1 MLERTQ
7 HTYSAF
13 LTLTYRDEDLPISKQ
28 SGLPTLSPRDLQ
40 LWLKKLRKALSPV
53 KVRFFAVGEYGTETQ
68 RPHYHVMLFGMK
80 GCSRGQTSPRH
91 IREIGFCCPSCTLLQ
106 NTWEKGSIFQG
117 EVTSESAQYVA
128 GYTVK
133 KMTSVND
140 ARLRGRHPEF
150 TRMSLR
156 PGIGAGAVPEIASQL
171 MALDLDTT
179 EADVPVGLRHGSKIL
194 PFGQYLRRKLR
205 AHMGKDEKTPEA
217 VIHQM
222 EEEVYQLQ
230 QITFETS
237 ESLEKALGQVLRG
250 QELQVETRAELFKK
264 RDKL

>member
-1 MLERTQ
+1 M
-7 HTYSAF
+7 
-13 LTLTYRDEDLPISKQ
+13 
-28 SGLPTLSPRDLQ
+28 
-40 LWLKKLRKALSPV
+40 
-53 KVRFFAVGEYGTETQ
+53 
-68 RPHYHVMLFGMK
+68 
-80 GCSRGQTSPRH
+80 GQVY
-91 IREIGFCCPSCTLLQ
+91 L
-106 NTWEKGSIFQG
+106 G

-133 KMTSVND
+133 KMTSASDV
-140 ARLRGRHPEF
+140 RLRGRHPEF

-156 PGIGAGAVPEIASQL
+156 PGLGAGAIPEIASQL

-205 AHMGKDEKTPEA
+205 AQIGKDEKTPDA
-217 VIHQM
+217 VIEQM
-222 EEEVYQLQ
+222 EEQVSQLQ

-237 ESLEKALGQVLRG
+237 ERLEKALAELLRG
-250 QELQVETRAELFKK
+250 QEAQVETRADIFKK

>member
-1 MLERTQ
+1 MLERSL
-7 HTYSAF
+7 HTYSSF
-13 LTLTYRDEDLPISKQ
+13 LTLTYTDEALPKLKP

-40 LWLKKLRKALSPV
+40 LFLKRLRKALAPV
-53 KVRFFAVGEYGTETQ
+53 KVRFFAVGEYGTQTR

-80 GCSRGQTSPRH
+80 GCSRGVTSPRH
-91 IREIGFCCPSCTLLQ
+91 IRETGSCCPSCTLLQ
-106 NTWEKGSIFQG
+106 TLWPQGLIYQG
-117 EVTSESAQYVA
+117 EVSSESAQYVA

-133 KMTSVND
+133 KMTIASDV
-140 ARLRGRHPEF
+140 RLEGRYPEF

-171 MALDLDTT
+171 MALDMDTT
-179 EADVPVGLRHGSKIL
+179 EADVPVGLRHGKKVL
-194 PFGQYLRRKLR
+194 PFGQYLRRKIR
-205 AHMGKDEKTPEA
+205 AHIGKDEKTPDS

-222 EEEVYQLQ
+222 EEGVYQLQ

-237 ESLEKALGQVLRG
+237 ESLEKALVQVHKG